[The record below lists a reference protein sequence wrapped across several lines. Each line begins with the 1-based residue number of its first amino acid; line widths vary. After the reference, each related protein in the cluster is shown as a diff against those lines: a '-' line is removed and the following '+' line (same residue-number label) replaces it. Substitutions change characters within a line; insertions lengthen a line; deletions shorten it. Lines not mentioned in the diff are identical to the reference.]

1 MNNKGF
7 TLVEL
12 IAVLAVMLTILLIA
26 IPSISSTIDRNK
38 ENLSSKSIDI
48 IKAANE
54 IYVSTYL
61 KKDIKTSYNNGTCYV
76 KITDLINKDILS
88 LDEIK
93 ESSKDNE
100 IDKIIIYKENNSIVV
115 SKSTT
120 IQNHCIN

>member
-38 ENLSSKSIDI
+38 EKLSSKSIDI

-61 KKDIKTSYNNGTCYV
+61 KKDIKASYNNGTCYV

>member
-48 IKAANE
+48 IKAASE

-120 IQNHCIN
+120 IQNHCTN

>member
-88 LDEIK
+88 LEEIK

-120 IQNHCIN
+120 IQNHCTN

>member
-26 IPSISSTIDRNK
+26 IPSISSAIDRNK

-48 IKAANE
+48 IKAASE

>member
-120 IQNHCIN
+120 IQNHCTN

>member
-48 IKAANE
+48 IKAASE

-61 KKDIKTSYNNGTCYV
+61 KKDIKTSYNNGTCYI

>member
-48 IKAANE
+48 IKAAN
-54 IYVSTYL
+54 
-61 KKDIKTSYNNGTCYV
+61 
-76 KITDLINKDILS
+76 
-88 LDEIK
+88 
-93 ESSKDNE
+93 
-100 IDKIIIYKENNSIVV
+100 
-115 SKSTT
+115 
-120 IQNHCIN
+120 

>member
-120 IQNHCIN
+120 IQNRCIN